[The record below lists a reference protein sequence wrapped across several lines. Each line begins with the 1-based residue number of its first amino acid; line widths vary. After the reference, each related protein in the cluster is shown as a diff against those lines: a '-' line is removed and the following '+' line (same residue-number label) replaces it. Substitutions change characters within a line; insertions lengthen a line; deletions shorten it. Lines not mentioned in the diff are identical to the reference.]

1 MSEAG
6 LATERVL
13 VCRTGNERF
22 ALPVALV
29 REVVALP
36 PLSRLPGTGEWV
48 RGLANVHGVLVTV
61 LAAPILEQSPE
72 SGVRTLPGDAGTP
85 RGRDAEPPPAL
96 LVVLT
101 LHRGQVGFAVEEV
114 DELALPDA
122 RGVRMVN
129 VEAVVRGVLGS

>member
-85 RGRDAEPPPAL
+85 RGRDAETP
-96 LVVLT
+96 
-101 LHRGQVGFAVEEV
+101 RR
-114 DELALPDA
+114 LP
-122 RGVRMVN
+122 RCWWCLRSIGVRSASRSRKWTNSRCRMPG
-129 VEAVVRGVLGS
+129 ASGW